1 MKNVMLLA
9 GALSVMISCGPN
21 YKEEADNFKKQ
32 RDSLALINEL
42 NNSEIASY
50 VSDIAEIQMSLT
62 QLTQDENIL
71 KNKLEGDL
79 TIDSKT
85 KVLNDLEAIRSA
97 LQSNKNKLAS
107 LQSKL
112 KKSNSKISELEQM
125 IASLNSDI
133 TVRDSSIA
141 FLSQTIMDLT
151 VKVESVQT
159 EMVAI
164 KTDNETKSK
173 EIAEKT
179 NKLNTAYYT
188 CGTYKALRDKQVIS
202 NDGLIV
208 KSKSVSSDF
217 NRNAFTKIDIT
228 TTKVIALNSPKEV
241 KLVTNHPSDSYSI
254 VKENN
259 KVKGIE
265 VIDPEKFWSSSKY
278 LVIAEI

>member
-1 MKNVMLLA
+1 MKNVMLLV
-9 GALSVMISCGPN
+9 GVLSVMVSCGPN
-21 YKEEADNFKKQ
+21 YKQQTIDLQLKN
-32 RDSLALINEL
+32 DSLLNAYQLKNDEL
-42 NNSEIASY
+42 TAYMADLNQ
-50 VSDIAEIQMSLT
+50 IQTSITELT
-62 QLTQDENIL
+62 QQENLL
-71 KNKLEGDL
+71 KNKSESDL
-79 TIDSKT
+79 TADAKT
-85 KVLNDLEAIRSA
+85 KVLSDLESIRSA
-97 LQSNKNKLAS
+97 LQSNKNKLAA

-112 KKSNSKISELEQM
+112 KKSNAKIAELEQM
-125 IASLNSDI
+125 IANLNNDI
-133 TVRDSSIA
+133 AVRDSSIA
-141 FLSQTIMDLT
+141 LLSQTVMELT
-151 VKVESVQT
+151 NKVDVVQT

-228 TTKVIALNSPKEV
+228 TTKVIALNNPKEV

-254 VKENN
+254 VKEDN